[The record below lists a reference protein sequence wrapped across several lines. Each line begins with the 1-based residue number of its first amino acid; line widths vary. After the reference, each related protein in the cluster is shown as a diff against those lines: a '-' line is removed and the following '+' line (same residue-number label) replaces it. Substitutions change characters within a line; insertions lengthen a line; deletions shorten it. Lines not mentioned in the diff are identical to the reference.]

1 MAAVAATRTR
11 GRESLRSAKL
21 KEALVGYAFIFVPM
35 GYFLL
40 FFLFPIVYAVYIS
53 THEWE
58 VLGPVD
64 QVGAR
69 NYKEI
74 GLPFGLTELHDAVF
88 WRAMKNTLVYTAIVV
103 PTQMALG
110 LFLAVVVNQKIRG
123 RTFFRS
129 AYYFPALASSAAITA
144 IAIYILNADGLLNA
158 ILEFLHLDAFIDTN
172 RSWFGDPSTALQ
184 SIMALNIWTTSGTM
198 MLFYLASLQSIP
210 TDVYE
215 AAAIDGAGRWR
226 TFWKITFPL
235 LKPGHFFVA
244 VVSVIGCLKVF
255 DQAFIV
261 SGGSGGPAYST
272 LTAVLYLY
280 RTAFASVDF
289 DYAATI
295 GVVLFVVIFSITL
308 IQRLLFG
315 RAEIGY

>member
-1 MAAVAATRTR
+1 VATVAAARRR
-11 GRESLRSAKL
+11 GVASFRSAKL
-21 KEALVGYAFIFVPM
+21 KEALVGYAFILVPM
-35 GYFLL
+35 GFFLL
-40 FFLFPIVYAVYIS
+40 FFIFPIVYAIYIS

-58 VLGPVD
+58 ILGPVEK
-64 QVGAR
+64 VGAR
-69 NYKEI
+69 DYHEI
-74 GLPFGLTELHDAVF
+74 GLPFGLTEAHDTVF
-88 WRAMKNTLVYTAIVV
+88 WRAMRNTLFYTAVVV
-103 PTQMALG
+103 PCQMALG
-110 LFLAVVVNQKIRG
+110 LFLAVVVNQGIRA

-129 AYYFPALASSAAITA
+129 AFYFPSLASSAAITA

-158 ILEFLHLDAFIDTN
+158 LIRATRLDAVTDGH
-172 RSWFGDPSTALQ
+172 RAWFGDSSTALQ
-184 SIMALNIWTTSGTM
+184 SIMGLNIWTTSGTM
-198 MLFYLASLQSIP
+198 MLFYLASLQAIP

-280 RTAFASVDF
+280 RAAFASFDL
-289 DYAATI
+289 DYAAAI
-295 GVVLFVVIFSITL
+295 GVVLFVIIFLFTL
-308 IQRLLFG
+308 AQRLLFG
-315 RAEIGY
+315 RAEVGY